1 MAQKPLKSI
10 TFPGLTD
17 VYTIPELD
25 TTLATTGKAADAGAV
40 GTALG
45 NKADSSTTY
54 SKTEVD
60 TLLGSKADSS
70 TTYSKT
76 EVDTLLSAKAAI
88 TDLTA
93 GTQATANYHLGFY
106 IDSEGYL
113 CQLVDD

>member
-54 SKTEVD
+54 SKTAVD
-60 TLLGSKADSS
+60 TLLN
-70 TTYSKT
+70 
-76 EVDTLLSAKAAI
+76 AKATI